1 MTKRAMINLL
11 CSLKSP
17 VHSSILWGVQG
28 CWEVFASNARRIIT
42 AAFNDL
48 RKIWHQI
55 ENPRVGGSIP
65 YSATIS
71 SVAKPAHRVG
81 FFVCAA
87 FVSKASPPNLSALTT
102 LPFASSRRSFP
113 RDGRTPYPTR
123 FSCGNRT
130 TLERAMKDLP
140 DSRGLGRRVRS
151 MFSHNKRL
159 QYTVRV
165 SESNPALANL
175 LLEQFGG
182 PQGELAAAMRY
193 FTQAIGEEDA
203 GRKDMLMDISTEEL
217 SHLEV
222 VGCLVGMLNRGAKG
236 QLAEATQSE
245 ADLFRSLQGAGNDSH
260 VTQVLYG
267 GGPALINSAGVP
279 WSGAYVDSIGDP
291 TADLRSNIA
300 AEARA
305 KIVYE
310 RLINLTTDPGVKDAL
325 TFLMTREIAHQKS
338 FEKALY
344 AIEGHFPPG
353 KLPGDPRFTN
363 AYMDMSHGKGDARG
377 PWNEGPEWTF
387 VTGGDEQKPV
397 DGDGSAK
404 VELSGDEREAIKR
417 LAERTASDPS
427 IDPLTGAEL
436 DRHVAEETE

>member
-1 MTKRAMINLL
+1 
-11 CSLKSP
+11 
-17 VHSSILWGVQG
+17 
-28 CWEVFASNARRIIT
+28 
-42 AAFNDL
+42 
-48 RKIWHQI
+48 
-55 ENPRVGGSIP
+55 
-65 YSATIS
+65 
-71 SVAKPAHRVG
+71 
-81 FFVCAA
+81 
-87 FVSKASPPNLSALTT
+87 
-102 LPFASSRRSFP
+102 
-113 RDGRTPYPTR
+113 
-123 FSCGNRT
+123 
-130 TLERAMKDLP
+130 
-140 DSRGLGRRVRS
+140 

-159 QYTVRV
+159 QYTVHV

-203 GRKDMLMDISTEEL
+203 GRKDMLLDISTEEL

-245 ADLFRSLQGAGNDSH
+245 SELFRSLQGAGNDSH

-267 GGPALINSAGVP
+267 GGPALVNSAGVP

-353 KLPGDPRFTN
+353 KLQGDPRFTN
-363 AYMDMSHGKGDARG
+363 VYMDMSHGEGDARG

-387 VTGGDEQKPV
+387 LSDGEEQESI
-397 DGDGSAK
+397 DGDGTAT
-404 VELSGDEREAIKR
+404 VQLDGDESEAIR
-417 LAERTASDPS
+417 LLAGRTASDPG

-436 DRHVAEETE
+436 DRHVTEEVE